1 MFFHREEGGGLLRVL
16 PMLLISRKQ
25 RRSTEL
31 LTAPWCWRAPWG
43 GRKALSTLFSVDTQ
57 CPVHTYTWDR
67 GLLGEDHGNC
77 TILN

>member
-43 GRKALSTLFSVDTQ
+43 GREGPEHTVLS
-57 CPVHTYTWDR
+57 
-67 GLLGEDHGNC
+67 
-77 TILN
+77 